1 MKPSNFLTTA
11 SLLLLTVTTT
21 LLHAADSASHKQ
33 QVETLFRL
41 TQMEKKI
48 QDSVD
53 SVVQLQLRQNPQL
66 GQHEQAVREFFTK
79 YIGWN
84 ALQNDVTEMYLATF
98 SEEELEQ
105 INAFYI
111 TPAGQ
116 KVITELPQLVQQRNQ
131 LAMQRLQQNIGELQQ
146 IIAPPAAPAAPAAP
160 APSVPH
166 TPSVTP

>member
-1 MKPSNFLTTA
+1 MKPSNFLATA

-21 LLHAADSASHKQ
+21 ILHAADSASHKQ

-66 GQHEQAVREFFTK
+66 GQHEQAMREFFLK
-79 YIGWN
+79 YMGWN
-84 ALQNDVTEMYLATF
+84 SLQNDLTDMYLSTF
-98 SEEELEQ
+98 SEKELEQ

-111 TPAGQ
+111 TPVGQ
-116 KVITELPQLVQQRNQ
+116 KVITSLPQLVEQRNQ
-131 LAMQRLQQNIGELQQ
+131 LASQRLQQNIGELQQ
-146 IIAPPAAPAAPAAP
+146 IIAPPAATPAAP
-160 APSVPH
+160 APSV
-166 TPSVTP
+166 TP